1 MITNS
6 IRQARDIWGWPLL
19 LMLTL
24 LIAETFGRAGRV
36 ALQFDHAQIADGQWW
51 RLLTGSFV
59 HLGWYH
65 LMLNEIGLAVLV
77 MLCPQPLPLKIWLR
91 RLFIICVGM
100 ALCLY
105 FLVPDLTTYVG
116 MSGTIHGL
124 FVLGLL
130 PQALKR
136 DWIAGACL
144 AYLLGKLG
152 WEIVTGTPVSDAH
165 AIGGHVV
172 TEAHLYG
179 SIIAFVYG
187 LVFGTFT
194 GREVPLPEEIPPPV
208 TI

>member
-6 IRQARDIWGWPLL
+6 IRQARDTWAWPLL

-24 LIAETFGRAGRV
+24 LIAEMFGDAGRSM
-36 ALQFDHAQIADGQWW
+36 LQFDRALIAAGQWW
-51 RLLTGSFV
+51 RLLSGSFV

-77 MLCPQPLPLKIWLR
+77 LLCPQPLPLRIWLR
-91 RLFIICVGM
+91 RLLIICVGM
-100 ALCLY
+100 SLCLY
-105 FLVPDLTTYVG
+105 FFVPQLRTYVG

-136 DWIAGACL
+136 DWIAIGCL
-144 AYLLGKLG
+144 GYLLGKLG
-152 WEIVTGTPVSDAH
+152 WEMITGTPVSDAR

-179 SIIAFVYG
+179 SIVAFVYG
-187 LVFGTFT
+187 LVFGTFR
-194 GREVPLPEEIPPPV
+194 GRETPPPELDV
-208 TI
+208 TQ